1 MKTVKMRSM
10 NTLKALMILL
20 VFVMCN
26 DMYSYARQKVTDGT
40 YFFDPA
46 ACFKF
51 VIRNKM
57 LTLKVTE
64 TSAYIEQYI
73 EQNENPSFKK
83 KKMVFPVAKDCKYYV
98 VSVDQRTL
106 ETTTR
111 KINYKTIKNNI
122 SSQRRSFRN
131 YGYGF
136 GTKYCTLIIVNNGK
150 VVKIK
155 YFTR

>member
-1 MKTVKMRSM
+1 M

-40 YFFDPA
+40 YSFAPT
-46 ACFKF
+46 ACSKF

-57 LTLKVTE
+57 LTLKVTG
-64 TSAYIEQYI
+64 TSAYI

-98 VSVDQRTL
+98 VSVNQRTL

-111 KINYKTIKNNI
+111 KINYKTIKNHI
-122 SSQRRSFRN
+122 SSARRSFRN

-136 GTKYCTLIIVNNGK
+136 STKYCTLIIVNNGK

-155 YFTR
+155 YFTQ